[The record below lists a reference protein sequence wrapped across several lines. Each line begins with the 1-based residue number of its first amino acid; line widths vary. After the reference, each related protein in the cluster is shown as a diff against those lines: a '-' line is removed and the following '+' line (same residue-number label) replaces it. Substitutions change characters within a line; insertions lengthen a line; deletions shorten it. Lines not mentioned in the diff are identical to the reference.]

1 MGGCTSKTGHEVDS
15 LYRDNRKPVDKHKKK
30 SSVKNGSVKKK
41 YLDCEFP
48 NNPGVVQND
57 LSDTVYTEDS
67 HTFHAVEDCINK
79 SQQTSLDHLVKDL
92 VKDANKNIE
101 SMTNYRTSSGNKLCN
116 SDTLEASTNK
126 SSKSTLNN
134 VENSDTC
141 DGKVVASDSGIV
153 VENTGYSDDV
163 FKTEHSVEEEVP
175 KIHSEIVPHR
185 PTSLPLPLNLEPI
198 HSHTCSELTSS
209 SSSRSQVVHSAGSLG
224 NDGECQGHLLSAAL
238 HMNRSSETLMLK
250 SSLKKDKGNF
260 KKKKSRL
267 SWKSADSLDLPDAM
281 ATSLDRAKSLAS
293 SIFGFADEMNLIA
306 PLATFD
312 SEFAIGNSYHDFSK
326 LTRSSN
332 CVEYC
337 SDTFNFKFD
346 FSGLEGDKRRSIA
359 SVDRSIG
366 GESCPDVDK
375 IKLAIRQ
382 SSISTPIEER

>member
-15 LYRDNRKPVDKHKKK
+15 LYRENRKPLDKHKRK
-30 SSVKNGSVKKK
+30 SGVKNGSVKTK

-79 SQQTSLDHLVKDL
+79 SQQTSLDLL

-101 SMTNYRTSSGNKLCN
+101 SLTSYRTNSGTKLFN
-116 SDTLEASTNK
+116 SDTFEASTSK

-134 VENSDTC
+134 VENLDTC
-141 DGKVVASDSGIV
+141 DGKVVTSDSGIV
-153 VENTGYSDDV
+153 VENTGNSDDV
-163 FKTEHSVEEEVP
+163 FKTIHTEAIKVP
-175 KIHSEIVPHR
+175 KIHSDIIPHR
-185 PTSLPLPLNLEPI
+185 PNSLPIPLNLEPI
-198 HSHTCSELTSS
+198 HSCTCSSSELTSS
-209 SSSRSQVVHSAGSLG
+209 TSNRSQAVHSAGSFG
-224 NDGECQGHLLSAAL
+224 NDGECQGHLLPTGL
-238 HMNRSSETLMLK
+238 HMNRSSETLILK

-281 ATSLDRAKSLAS
+281 ATSMDRAKSLAS
-293 SIFGFADEMNLIA
+293 SIFGFADEMNLNA

-312 SEFAIGNSYHDFSK
+312 SIDFAVGNSYDFSK
-326 LTRSSN
+326 LSRSSN

-346 FSGLEGDKRRSIA
+346 FSGLEGDKRRSVT

-366 GESCPDVDK
+366 ESSTDVDK

-382 SSISTPIEER
+382 SSVSTPIEER